1 MRTKGW
7 ILCLGLWA
15 CQTQTPPEQNP
26 AALPGALRP
35 SGECLAQQIGQL
47 DQLLPK
53 ARAEACL
60 KARLPQAEARYHQ
73 PKNSPETHI
82 FEWVWGEGQRK
93 EYIPDL
99 SNGQLLEVPVANRIG
114 IGHVRR
120 APTPALARA
129 RFAEQYQD
137 LAQAEKSQTEA
148 ELRQR
153 IQEAL
158 AQDSVLR
165 EKPSSRPPASVSA
178 WLSRPRFKKIDQV
191 GHQAV
196 WDTFGQCLRV
206 QKGRVEFAVFANVS
220 PEEAENLRV
229 ALTLARLLLADCAS

>member
-1 MRTKGW
+1 M
-7 ILCLGLWA
+7 GLWA
-15 CQTQTPPEQNP
+15 CQTPSPPEQNP
-26 AALPGALRP
+26 AALPGASRP
-35 SGECLAQQIGQL
+35 SGDCLTHYTGQL

-60 KARLPQAEARYHQ
+60 KGRLPQAEARYHQ
-73 PKNSPETHI
+73 PKNRPEAHI

-114 IGHVRR
+114 IGHIHL
-120 APTPALARA
+120 APTPALARM
-129 RFAEQYQD
+129 RFEEQYQD
-137 LAQAEKSQTEA
+137 MAQAEKSQTEA
-148 ELRQR
+148 ALRQR

-178 WLSRPRFKKIDQV
+178 WLSQPRFKPIARV

-206 QKGRVEFAVFANVS
+206 QKGRFEFAVFANVS

-229 ALTLARLLLADCAS
+229 ALALAQLLLADCLS